1 MTTASTGDGTS
12 GGPAQVAQ
20 DQQSTEASPQPPAT
34 SEDRTARLQ
43 MTDISKRFG
52 AVRAIRHAD
61 MTVDVGRVLA
71 VVGENGAGKST
82 LIKILS
88 GAVIAD
94 TGTITYEGRQVS
106 IRSTSDAMALG
117 IATVYQEPQLFR
129 ELTVTENIFMG
140 REIRKGGRID
150 WAAQTQKVV
159 ELLALLE
166 LPPRYATAV
175 VGDLSIAEQQQVS
188 IAKALAGEANIL
200 ILDEPSAILT
210 DAEIE
215 VLFRVVRRLT
225 DSGVSVIYISHRLDE
240 LFRIAH
246 DVLVMRDGRTIGTYP
261 IGDLTVRKVVE
272 LMVGGILTE
281 TKHER
286 KLDSEGKAR
295 LELAGL
301 GRRGEYHDVNVAVR
315 PGEIVGLFGLVG
327 SGVSEIADSIYG
339 IDHADSGRILLDGRP
354 VSPRSPLHAQRL
366 GIGLLPAD
374 RKQQGMFTFQ
384 SIMFNISAGH
394 LTLLSKLRVWVD
406 RVRERKIAQDMI
418 SRLAVKTPSE
428 NQPIGAMSG
437 GNAQKV
443 VLARQLVQRPQ
454 VLVLAEPTQGVDVG
468 AKEEIHR
475 IINELADA
483 GTAVLVVTSDLP
495 EAIRISDRLQVVRN
509 GTTTVEFGPNATQVD
524 VLAAAAGDVD
534 GQQGSAKRPA

>member
-20 DQQSTEASPQPPAT
+20 DQQSTEASPQPPST

-166 LPPRYATAV
+166 LPRCLHAV
-175 VGDLSIAEQQQVS
+175 AARARKRAYL
-188 IAKALAGEANIL
+188 
-200 ILDEPSAILT
+200 P
-210 DAEIE
+210 
-215 VLFRVVRRLT
+215 RRLQ
-225 DSGVSVIYISHRLDE
+225 RRE
-240 LFRIAH
+240 RIAQ
-246 DVLVMRDGRTIGTYP
+246 LRQGRALKRT
-261 IGDLTVRKVVE
+261 
-272 LMVGGILTE
+272 
-281 TKHER
+281 
-286 KLDSEGKAR
+286 
-295 LELAGL
+295 
-301 GRRGEYHDVNVAVR
+301 
-315 PGEIVGLFGLVG
+315 
-327 SGVSEIADSIYG
+327 
-339 IDHADSGRILLDGRP
+339 
-354 VSPRSPLHAQRL
+354 
-366 GIGLLPAD
+366 
-374 RKQQGMFTFQ
+374 
-384 SIMFNISAGH
+384 
-394 LTLLSKLRVWVD
+394 
-406 RVRERKIAQDMI
+406 
-418 SRLAVKTPSE
+418 KTPS
-428 NQPIGAMSG
+428 P
-437 GNAQKV
+437 
-443 VLARQLVQRPQ
+443 
-454 VLVLAEPTQGVDVG
+454 
-468 AKEEIHR
+468 R
-475 IINELADA
+475 IA
-483 GTAVLVVTSDLP
+483 
-495 EAIRISDRLQVVRN
+495 LQ
-509 GTTTVEFGPNATQVD
+509 
-524 VLAAAAGDVD
+524 
-534 GQQGSAKRPA
+534 